1 MPDAHLFGTVR
12 STPNNEPTISAI
24 THADSD
30 TVIVT
35 QRPEMSQ
42 PR

>member
-12 STPNNEPTISAI
+12 STPKNEPTISAM
-24 THADSD
+24 THADND
-30 TVIVT
+30 TVTVT
-35 QRPEMSQ
+35 HKPENSQ